1 MQPTMFDEG
10 NLLLFTPFYFSD
22 GSSKPKFFVVLNKDE
37 NEVLLASLPTS
48 KDHVPGD
55 LDIHGGCYELPER
68 NVNVYVF
75 MKDVNVATNPNTGL
89 PFAFRMN
96 TFIYGAD
103 LRKFPAAAFE
113 EQVNNGETVIEL
125 KGKINTD
132 IYDDLKRCL
141 KNSVSVKN
149 KYKKL
154 L

>member
-1 MQPTMFDEG
+1 M
-10 NLLLFTPFYFSD
+10 
-22 GSSKPKFFVVLNKDE
+22 
-37 NEVLLASLPTS
+37 
-48 KDHVPGD
+48 
-55 LDIHGGCYELPER
+55 

-113 EQVNNGETVIEL
+113 EQVYNGETVIEL

>member
-1 MQPTMFDEG
+1 MFDEG

-55 LDIHGGCYELPER
+55 LEVRGGCYELPDR

-75 MKDVNVATNPNTGL
+75 MKDTNIATNQSTGL
-89 PFAFRMN
+89 PFAFRLN

-103 LRKFPAAAFE
+103 LKKFPAAAFH
-113 EQVNNGETVIEL
+113 EQVNNGETTIEL
-125 KGKINTD
+125 KGKINAD
-132 IYDDLKRCL
+132 IYEDLKRCL
-141 KNSVSVKN
+141 KNSASVKN

>member
-1 MQPTMFDEG
+1 MFDEG

-113 EQVNNGETVIEL
+113 EQVYNGETVIEL

>member
-1 MQPTMFDEG
+1 MFDEG

-22 GSSKPKFFVVLNKDE
+22 GTSKPKFFVVLNKDD

-48 KDHVPGD
+48 KDHIPAGFDVHD
-55 LDIHGGCYELPER
+55 GCYEMPER

-75 MKDVNVATNPNTGL
+75 MKGTNIATDPVSGT
-89 PFAFRMN
+89 PFAFRKN

-103 LRKFPAAAFE
+103 LKKFPAVAFH
-113 EQVNNGETVIEL
+113 EQVSNGETVIEL

-141 KNSVSVKN
+141 KNSAAVKN

>member
-1 MQPTMFDEG
+1 MFDEG
-10 NLLLFTPFYFSD
+10 NILLFTPFHFSD

-37 NEVLLASLPTS
+37 DEVLLASLPTS

-55 LDIHGGCYELPER
+55 LEVHSGCYELPER

-75 MKDVNVATNPNTGL
+75 MKDIDIATDPATGL
-89 PFAFRMN
+89 PFAFRKN

-103 LRKFPAAAFE
+103 LKKFPAAAFH
-113 EQVNNGETVIEL
+113 EQVANGETTIEL
-125 KGKINTD
+125 KGKID
-132 IYDDLKRCL
+132 GHIYDDLKRCL
-141 KNSVSVKN
+141 KNSASVKN

>member
-1 MQPTMFDEG
+1 MFDEG

-22 GSSKPKFFVVLNKDE
+22 GSSKPKFFLVLNKDE
-37 NEVLLASLPTS
+37 NDILLASLPTS

-55 LDIHGGCYELPER
+55 LVVRSGCCELPDR

-75 MKDVNVATNPNTGL
+75 MKDTNIATNQDTGL
-89 PFAFRMN
+89 PFAFRKN

-103 LRKFPAAAFE
+103 LRKFPVAAFQ
-113 EQVNNGETVIEL
+113 EQVNNGETTIEL
-125 KGKINTD
+125 KGKINTN

-141 KNSVSVKN
+141 KNSASVKN

>member
-1 MQPTMFDEG
+1 MFDEG
-10 NLLLFTPFYFSD
+10 NLLFFTPFYFSN

-55 LDIHGGCYELPER
+55 LEVRGGCYELPDR

-75 MKDVNVATNPNTGL
+75 MKDANIATDQSTGL

-103 LRKFPAAAFE
+103 LKTFPAAAFY
-113 EQVNNGETVIEL
+113 EQLSNGETTIEL

-132 IYDDLKRCL
+132 IYEDLKCCL
-141 KNSVSVKN
+141 KNSASVKN